1 MECEFC
7 KKILNT
13 TSSLNY
19 HKKNNKK
26 CLEIQNKGDIE
37 SIFIHCEFCDKSFS
51 EKTMK
56 VHLKSCKNKKTID
69 EKSKD
74 DIIREL
80 NDIIKKQNES
90 ITYKDK
96 IIEEQNILINE
107 LKIETT
113 SLQNMVCKLETENNI
128 YMKDHELVKNMAM
141 QPKIINNNQKIRV
154 INNFFDNPDK
164 IKKIVN
170 ENLTLNHIAE
180 GQKGVA
186 QFAFDKLLKDDD
198 GIINYICTDPS
209 RHIFKYQTKDGNIE
223 KDVKANKLTNLLID
237 AGIKNKT
244 NAIAPKLWTTEEGS
258 IDNDKFKTYNKS
270 ANEIMLTMQ
279 IDNSIF
285 RNELATLTSI

>member
-7 KKILNT
+7 KNLLNT
-13 TSSLNY
+13 LSSLNY

-26 CLEIQNKGDIE
+26 CLEIQNVNAN
-37 SIFIHCEFCDKSFS
+37 FIKCEFCDKLFC
-51 EKTMK
+51 EKSMK
-56 VHLKSCKNKKTID
+56 THLKSCKNKKTKD

-74 DIIREL
+74 DIIKEQIDMIRIQ
-80 NDIIKKQNES
+80 NDIIKKQNEK
-90 ITYKDK
+90 ITYMDDLKK
-96 IIEEQNILINE
+96 EIL
-107 LKIETT
+107 
-113 SLQNMVCKLETENNI
+113 SLQNIIFKLETENNI
-128 YMKDHELVKNMAM
+128 YIKDHEFVKNMAM
-141 QPKIINNNQKIRV
+141 QPKIINNQKIKV
-154 INNFFDNPDK
+154 INNFFDNPEK

-170 ENLTLNHIAE
+170 ENLTLNHIAD

-198 GIINYICTDPS
+198 GMINYICTDPS
-209 RHIFKYQTKDGNIE
+209 RHIFKYQNKDGNIE
-223 KDVKANKLTNLLID
+223 KDVKANKLTNLLIY

-244 NAIAPKLWTTEEGS
+244 NAIAQELWTTEEGD
-258 IDNDKFKTYNKS
+258 IDISKFKTYNKS